1 MEVFKP
7 IKVENYQFMDSGL
20 NQYEPLLLYIRDDV
34 EEGKVYFVK
43 NKFDSKLR
51 EWVDNNLIIEG
62 RGRAFIDRSYGKIVI
77 NVDTQ
82 DLENSIAELSAEVKQ
97 LRSCLEEKKKCSDR
111 IYNLMDRIGEIN
123 NDNQDPIVGSITIQ
137 GNTVDKSIYD
147 LKSQKKVLEK
157 SK

>member
-20 NQYEPLLLYIRDDV
+20 DQYEPLLLYIRDDV

-43 NKFDSKLR
+43 NKFDDKLR

-62 RGRAFIDRSYGKIVI
+62 RGRAFIDRSYGKIAV

-82 DLENSIAELSAEVKQ
+82 DLENSIAELSAEVQQ
-97 LRSCLEEKKKCSDR
+97 LRSCLEEKKKKSR
-111 IYNLMDRIGEIN
+111 NIYNLMERIGEIN
-123 NDNQDPIVGSITIQ
+123 HDGEKRIL
-137 GNTVDKSIYD
+137 SIYD
-147 LKSQKKVLEK
+147 NRRKFDYN
-157 SK
+157 